1 MYIFAEPVTE
11 EEADEIQG
19 AGDAAQK
26 DFARTVVGIKRSDT
40 DEEAW
45 QSMQENVDEQLDKD
59 GRKKADVVDQQEEGQ
74 INDDAIVTTSESVEE
89 AHTHEVSGETD
100 LTEEESVEEDTAQ
113 EGPSEELTD
122 EANAENNKPL
132 IGWTLTVRSKV
143 NGGYVDRPMDLNQD
157 DDWKIEYHIQEVPE
171 KSRWRIYNQVKERRR
186 GLSVMEGKEVD
197 SGLQA
202 YRNLIQRYSDRG
214 RKWRAEQDKIN
225 ADKGIELYKPLGPG
239 SEAAAEGSIGLKEQ

>member
-1 MYIFAEPVTE
+1 MYVFAEPVTE

-26 DFARTVVGIKRSDT
+26 DFARTVVGITRGDT
-40 DEEAW
+40 DQEAW

-59 GRKKADVVDQQEEGQ
+59 GDGKSGVAHQLEEDQV
-74 INDDAIVTTSESVEE
+74 NDDAIVKESKSVAEAHTDEVSSETDLADEDSVEE
-89 AHTHEVSGETD
+89 E
-100 LTEEESVEEDTAQ
+100 AQ
-113 EGPSEELTD
+113 EDVSEETT
-122 EANAENNKPL
+122 EGTNAENNKPL

-143 NGGYVDRPMDLNQD
+143 NGGYVDRPVNLNQN
-157 DDWKIEYHIQEVPE
+157 DDWKIEYHVSEIPE
-171 KSRWRIYNQVKERRR
+171 KSRWRIYNSVKERRR

-214 RKWRAEQDKIN
+214 RKWRTEQDIIN
-225 ADKGIELYKPLGPG
+225 ADKGVEMYKALGPG
-239 SEAAAEGSIGLKEQ
+239 SEAAAEGSVEQKEQ